1 MLEKMDKEVEAFEDN
16 LIRISWIMRGMS
28 LNEVYSLSP
37 SQRETINKLYQSNL
51 ETTQKS
57 GLPFF

>member
-1 MLEKMDKEVEAFEDN
+1 MDKEVKAFEDN

-28 LNEVYSLSP
+28 LNEVYALSP
-37 SQRETINKLYQSNL
+37 SQREIINQLYKENL
-51 ETTQKS
+51 DTTQKS

>member
-1 MLEKMDKEVEAFEDN
+1 MLDKMDKEVKAFEDN

-28 LNEVYSLSP
+28 LNEVYALSP
-37 SQRETINKLYQSNL
+37 SQREIINQLYKENL
-51 ETTQKS
+51 DTTQKS